1 MVERPIKKSDR
12 QPKLKTDGN
21 SGDSNPTRER
31 RSSNRRN
38 SKGKGKKSSF
48 KDEEKQ
54 YVNPAL
60 ARPPKPPKPQANVET
75 EASVEAE
82 ANVEAEAESAE
93 AQEEKAEE

>member
-12 QPKLKTDGN
+12 QPKLKTDDN

-38 SKGKGKKSSF
+38 SKGRGKKSSF

-60 ARPPKPPKPQANVET
+60 ARPPKPPKPKANVET
-75 EASVEAE
+75 EASVESQTNPESE
-82 ANVEAEAESAE
+82 ADSPEP
-93 AQEEKAEE
+93 QEEKTEE